1 MDPMLEAFIAES
13 KENLETASSG
23 FLSLESQPDS
33 QALMDEIFR
42 AMHTLKGSS
51 GLFDIRPFTAV
62 VHAAEDV
69 LDCVRAD
76 ELDLSSEHVDLFFD
90 AMDQI
95 NTWLEDL
102 DQSGELGP
110 GAEAHS
116 ERLAGALRVL
126 IPASEVEVV
135 QEVSDKPMAKLQP
148 PSWLS
153 HFQGEERARALAV
166 AQDGPIIAIE
176 YTPNAESY
184 FQGDDPL
191 HTVRTLPGLLAFQTE
206 VLSAWPD
213 LLELDPY
220 QNNLKFCALSEAEI
234 DQVQDYL
241 RYITDQVT
249 VYEVHAAHF
258 IDEGELNTQV
268 ERAELAE
275 THRNA
280 LMAQKELLSLAV
292 SEASISSASTVVGRV
307 LESAGVDTRE
317 FESVAQSAQETL
329 QPNLLNDY
337 LEEMLAPMRLPAE
350 PDEPV
355 SVSIAPTPKAAPN
368 EVGGSPAAGSS
379 AAESTV
385 ADAKKPE
392 KSKTLK
398 VDQNRIDNL
407 MDLVGELVVAKN
419 ALPYLAKRAQEDF
432 GNRTLAKEIESQY
445 SVINRL
451 SESLQ
456 GAMMQVRM
464 VPMTSVFGRF
474 PRLVRD
480 LSRKLGKDIQLIM
493 EGEDTEADKNV
504 VEELADPLIHLV
516 RNSLDH
522 GLETPDERAET
533 GKPSTGTITLRAIP
547 QDDQVLLEI
556 IDDGRGID
564 PEKIKRLALAKGV
577 IDQER
582 HDSISD
588 QEALQLIFA
597 AGFSTA
603 EEVSDLSGRGVGMDV
618 VRSVVEHSGG
628 SVQVFSELGQGSTVR
643 LSLPLSMAVNR
654 VMMVKCAGQI
664 FGVPME
670 SIIETVRIPRSE
682 LTRVKHMDVAVL
694 RDQIIPLRELR
705 DLMQLDAGEPSD
717 EVAVLVMSCMG
728 QNLGLVIDEFHEGV
742 DIIQKP
748 LEGVLANYPYY
759 SGAAMLGDGSVLLVL
774 NMRELLA

>member
-13 KENLETASSG
+13 KENLETASTG
-23 FLSLESQPDS
+23 FLSLESDPNS
-33 QALMDEIFR
+33 QTLMDEIFR

-69 LDCVRAD
+69 LDCVRAG
-76 ELDLSSEHVDLFFD
+76 ELELTSAHVDLFFS

-95 NTWLEDL
+95 SQWLEDL
-102 DQSGELGP
+102 DGTGELSP

-116 ERLAGALRVL
+116 ERLSGALRVL
-126 IPASEVEVV
+126 IPSSENEPVEPTD
-135 QEVSDKPMAKLQP
+135 DKPVASLQP

-153 HFQGEERARALAV
+153 HFSGEERERALEI
-166 AQDGPIIAIE
+166 AQDGPIIAVE
-176 YTPNAESY
+176 YIPNADCY
-184 FQGDDPL
+184 FQGEDPL
-191 HTVRTLPGLLAFQTE
+191 HTVRTLPGMLAFQSQI
-206 VLSAWPD
+206 LSAWPD

-220 QNNLKFCALSEAEI
+220 QNNLKFCVLSEADI

-249 VYEVHAAHF
+249 IYEVHAAHF
-258 IDEGELNTQV
+258 LDEGEINEQV
-268 ERAELAE
+268 IRQEQIQLEQ

-280 LMAQKELLSLAV
+280 LLAQKELLTLAV
-292 SEASISSASTVVGRV
+292 SEASISSATTVVGRV
-307 LESAGVDTRE
+307 LESAGVDTSE
-317 FESVAQSAQETL
+317 FETIAEKAQSSL
-329 QPNLLNDY
+329 QPNLLDDY

-350 PDEPV
+350 PEVTPEPKPIAQQT
-355 SVSIAPTPKAAPN
+355 SIVDTPAPTRG
-368 EVGGSPAAGSS
+368 EV
-379 AAESTV
+379 
-385 ADAKKPE
+385 KRNE

-398 VDQNRIDNL
+398 VDQHRIDTL

-419 ALPYLAKRAQEDF
+419 ALPYLARRAQEDF

-480 LSRKLGKDIQLIM
+480 LSRKLGKDIQLVM

-522 GLETPDERAET
+522 GLETPDERAIT
-533 GKPSTGTITLRAIP
+533 GKPMTGTITLRAIP

-564 PEKIKRLALAKGV
+564 PDKIKRLALQKGV
-577 IDQER
+577 IDQAR
-582 HDSISD
+582 HDSLSD
-588 QEALQLIFA
+588 HEALQLIFA

-603 EEVSDLSGRGVGMDV
+603 EQVSDLSGRGVGMDV

-654 VMMVKCAGQI
+654 VMMVESAGQI
-664 FGVPME
+664 FGIPME
-670 SIIETVRIPRSE
+670 SIIETVRLPRSE

-705 DLMQLDAGEPSD
+705 DLMQLGPAEPSD
-717 EVAVLVMSCMG
+717 EVAVLVMHCLG